1 MRPVIERFYERLGRP
16 IVFGSRW
23 ILGLAIVPLVIGAFV
38 PLWRIHFEAPQY
50 PKGLDLF
57 VRSYTIEGG
66 NGGIDLPEINTL
78 NHYVGMRKLDP
89 VEFADLD
96 FIPFAIGAL
105 ALLALRVAAIGD
117 VRSLVDLAVLTG
129 YFGAFSLGRFAYML
143 YTYGHDLDPRAPI
156 RMETFMPPILGTKE
170 MGNFTVSSFPALG
183 TWLIAVFATIV
194 IGLALWH
201 LARAL
206 RAARAAPALVA

>member
-1 MRPVIERFYERLGRP
+1 MGERLDRFYERLGRP

-23 ILGLAIVPLVIGAFV
+23 LLGLAVVPLVIGAFV

-50 PKGLDLF
+50 PKGLDLY

-66 NGGIDLPEINTL
+66 NGGIDLPEINVL
-78 NHYVGMRKLDP
+78 NHYVGMKKLDP
-89 VEFADLD
+89 ADFADLD

-143 YTYGHDLDPRAPI
+143 YRYGHDLDPRAPI
-156 RMETFMPPILGTKE
+156 RMEAFMPPILGTRE
-170 MGNFTVSSFPALG
+170 MGNFTVSSTPELG
-183 TWLIAVFATIV
+183 TWLIGVFAAV
-194 IGLALWH
+194 VMALALWH
-201 LARAL
+201 LLRAL
-206 RAARAAPALVA
+206 RGGRVSAA